1 MQFVLKVLPEFCP
14 NLKVF
19 YNFPGGYSVLLK
31 LSCIPGRALLSFR
44 LMKQL
49 PEYIWHFFRLYAHV
63 QIAFFW
69 KNLFL
74 QGFPDLRIVLL
85 LLQEF
90 FLFLP
95 GILVLCQTVHL
106 LCCFFHEARCQSK
119 WCLRLERAAQK
130 FVDSG
135 VFLLCF
141 RYRFLHL
148 LRLNVP
154 LILLRL
160 QLQELI
166 QMIFSILLLQIPLAA
181 RNYFC

>member
-1 MQFVLKVLPEFCP
+1 MKDTYISARLVAADCIRFVSLSDINYLNQSFILLIDRKERQKLFPSKTAFTPSHSFIEF
-14 NLKVF
+14 
-19 YNFPGGYSVLLK
+19 K
-31 LSCIPGRALLSFR
+31 LAKPLELGHS
-44 LMKQL
+44 
-49 PEYIWHFFRLYAHV
+49 Y
-63 QIAFFW
+63 
-69 KNLFL
+69 
-74 QGFPDLRIVLL
+74 
-85 LLQEF
+85 

-166 QMIFSILLLQIPLAA
+166 QMIFSIQLLQIPLAA